1 MESNYFIPIQ
11 SSANAE
17 ALNCLF
23 NFTLKQAIIKNE
35 GFYWY
40 ALATSKEIAI
50 LYVNV
55 VYGAKGVADSITK
68 TLNNFKKAIQEKK

>member
-1 MESNYFIPIQ
+1 
-11 SSANAE
+11 
-17 ALNCLF
+17 
-23 NFTLKQAIIKNE
+23 
-35 GFYWY
+35 
-40 ALATSKEIAI
+40 LATSKEIAI